1 MSTIK
6 SLRNHLKTLQDH
18 HRVMDKQISDDYD
31 LHTDDAT
38 VVSEKLQKLEMKREI
53 TALEEHIKQLEEE
66 EAND

>member
-1 MSTIK
+1 
-6 SLRNHLKTLQDH
+6 
-18 HRVMDKQISDDYD
+18 MDKQISDDYD

>member
-1 MSTIK
+1 MSTVT

-31 LHTDDAT
+31 LHVDDAT
-38 VVSEKLQKLEMKREI
+38 VVSEKLQKLELKREI